1 MKIEINV
8 PDSLPQDRLK
18 KEIQDFEQRL
28 EIEAQLDLMNKNLL
42 QNIQQ
47 PKAEAVAKLLAWTQ
61 QHQIRL
67 EGGIPSREER
77 NIR

>member
-8 PDSLPQDRLK
+8 PDNLPQDRLK

-28 EIEAQLDLMNKNLL
+28 QIEAQLDSINKNSLL
-42 QNIQQ
+42 NAKQS
-47 PKAEAVAKLLAWTQ
+47 KAKAVAKLLAWTQ
-61 QHQIRL
+61 EHQIRL

-77 NIR
+77 NVR

>member
-8 PDSLPQDRLK
+8 PDTLPQDRLK

-28 EIEAQLDLMNKNLL
+28 EIEAQLDSINKNLL
-42 QNIQQ
+42 QNTQQ
-47 PKAEAVAKLLAWTQ
+47 SKTKAVTKLLAWTQ
-61 QHQIRL
+61 EHKIRL

-77 NIR
+77 NVR